1 MVYDIQVIR
10 DTDKYRQNIKIKKTV
25 VKKNLIGKQSILSNA
40 VCVQKAFLCSST
52 LKGVLFPW

>member
-25 VKKNLIGKQSILSNA
+25 VKKFDRKT
-40 VCVQKAFLCSST
+40 VEFK
-52 LKGVLFPW
+52 